1 LSDLAHR
8 LERAAAEGQQ
18 VVATV
23 VRGGLPYWQLDWS
36 QPTVLLLGN
45 EGAGLAPE
53 LLEHCSHRVSIPH
66 SAAVESLNVAV
77 AAAPLLLERGRQRFG
92 SPQAG

>member
-1 LSDLAHR
+1 
-8 LERAAAEGQQ
+8 

-23 VRGGLPYWQLDWS
+23 VRGGLPYWQLDWC

-53 LLEHCSHRVSIPH
+53 LLEHCSHRISIPH
-66 SAAVESLNVAV
+66 SPEVESLNVAV
-77 AAAPLLLERGRQRFG
+77 AAAPLLLERSRQRFG
-92 SPQAG
+92 SEGEG